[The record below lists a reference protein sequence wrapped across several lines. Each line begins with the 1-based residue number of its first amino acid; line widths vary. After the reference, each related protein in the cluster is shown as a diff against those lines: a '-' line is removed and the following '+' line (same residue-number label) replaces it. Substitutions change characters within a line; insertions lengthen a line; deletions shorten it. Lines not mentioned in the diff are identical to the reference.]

1 MVYNDIWVKL
11 TYEYTIS
18 GYLEKTK
25 CSTLGCSNITE
36 LQGINTFDNNI
47 PVLLTKYM
55 DIFIQHSQIFIR
67 FLFSITFKSK
77 KSNIKISKIDWN
89 KKEAPEYV

>member
-1 MVYNDIWVKL
+1 MLHTGVHKYNW
-11 TYEYTIS
+11 
-18 GYLEKTK
+18 
-25 CSTLGCSNITE
+25 ITRYY
-36 LQGINTFDNNI
+36 TFDNNI
-47 PVLLTKYM
+47 TVFLTKYM